1 MERLDKLLASTG
13 RWSRREAKALI
24 QAGRVLVDGMP
35 ARRGE
40 DKADPSVSRIL
51 VDGEVLDWLSEGAGG
66 GVRERVQL
74 LSADPDAEYC
84 KVLTYDVTDLVPLA
98 SCPDAPACLKMR
110 VWTRK

>member
-40 DKADPSVSRIL
+40 DTLRFRTSVERGL
-51 VDGEVLDWLSEGAGG
+51 RAFGRVLRLFAVIWYSITHVFQPRTVA
-66 GVRERVQL
+66 
-74 LSADPDAEYC
+74 
-84 KVLTYDVTDLVPLA
+84 
-98 SCPDAPACLKMR
+98 
-110 VWTRK
+110 